1 MNVGLKGQ
9 PVSSVDSGYFLPI
22 NYVFFRLRRRE
33 FEKNHLICRIDRM
46 IFIEGDTLTIG
57 KNSDNEKTLR

>member
-1 MNVGLKGQ
+1 MWDLRDSLF
-9 PVSSVDSGYFLPI
+9 PVWIQVIFYPI
-22 NYVFFRLRRRE
+22 NCVFFRLRRRE
-33 FEKNHLICRIDRM
+33 FEKNHLICRIERM